1 MATRELTVKLK
12 APHAKQQPFIDSEA
26 PRNVV
31 RAGRR
36 GGKTVGVSIRSVKRF
51 LDGRRILYACPTLDQ
66 VNTYWFEVCQALKE
80 PIAAGV
86 FRKNET
92 EKIIELPGTKQ
103 RIKAKTAHDADTLR
117 GDFADEL
124 ILDEY
129 QDMSESAWTLVGAPM
144 LLDNR
149 GNATFIYTSKIGL
162 KHIKA
167 LVERCKAR
175 PDRWQLFSFSSY
187 DNPYLPKE
195 AIDDLA
201 DDMTSL
207 AYRMEILAEEVE
219 DDPSALWNRG
229 MIDHVT
235 RAPDLYR
242 VVVAVDPP
250 GGATEAGIIVAGV
263 AIVGGQVHL
272 YILADYSEKLSAAQW
287 ASKAVSAYY
296 EWEADAIVAEVNYGG
311 DMVTNTIA
319 TIDPR
324 VPVEVV
330 RATRGKA
337 VRAEPVVALYQN
349 HAGLHRVHHVGSLPG
364 LEDEMCTWV
373 SGQGPSPN
381 RIDALVWAG
390 FSLVIDK
397 VKEVEAGENP
407 MEDYRG

>member
-1 MATRELTVKLK
+1 MTRELTVLLK
-12 APHAKQQPFIDSEA
+12 KPHNKQAPFIDSQA

-36 GGKTVGVSIRSVKRF
+36 GGKTVGVAIRAVKRF
-51 LDGRRILYACPTLDQ
+51 LAGRRQLYACPTFDQ
-66 VNTYWFEVCQALKE
+66 VNTFWFEVCQALKE

-92 EKIIELPGTKQ
+92 EKVIELPGSKQ
-103 RIKAKTAHDADTLR
+103 RIKAKTAHNADTLR
-117 GDFADEL
+117 GDYADDL

-129 QDMSESAWTLVGAPM
+129 QDMDPDTWTLVGAPM
-144 LLDNR
+144 LIDNN
-149 GNATFIYTSKIGL
+149 GTATFIYTSKIGL

-167 LVERCKAR
+167 LVERCKTQ

-187 DNPYLPKE
+187 DNPHLPKE

-207 AYRMEILAEEVE
+207 AYRMEILAEEIE
-219 DDPSALWNRG
+219 DDPAALWNRA

-235 RAPDLYR
+235 LTPELYR

-263 AIVGGQVHL
+263 ATVGGQDHV
-272 YILADYSEKLSAAQW
+272 YVLADYSAKMPAAEWSA
-287 ASKAVSAYY
+287 KAVSAYY
-296 EWEADAIVAEVNYGG
+296 EWEADSIVAEVNYGG
-311 DMVTNTIA
+311 DMVANTI
-319 TIDPR
+319 TQIDGR
-324 VPVEVV
+324 VPVEIV

-337 VRAEPVVALYQN
+337 VRAEPVVALYRN
-349 HAGLHRVHHVGSLPG
+349 HAGLHRIHHVGDLPG
-364 LEDEMCTWV
+364 LEDEQCQWV
-373 SGQGPSPN
+373 PGQGPSPN
-381 RIDALVWAG
+381 RVDALVWAV

-397 VKEVEAGENP
+397 VPKLETGQSP
-407 MEDYRG
+407 TMDYRG